1 MMFCRALIIP
11 FLTAAVLCL
20 PAAAQGQTLPPHI
33 TTVFDT
39 YTALPDVL
47 LPPLQAAKD
56 KASADAAAPQLK
68 AALEKLYD
76 ARAKMQGV
84 NALTPEQKAEVEK
97 RYGLKMRQQ
106 WGKVYEEMFR
116 IQKEKCFGSA
126 EFSRLYSIMGLM
138 LGK

>member
-1 MMFCRALIIP
+1 MFRRLFICL
-11 FLTAAVLCL
+11 LTAAAALSASAAPGQAL
-20 PAAAQGQTLPPHI
+20 PQNI
-33 TTVFDT
+33 TAVFDT

-76 ARAKMQGV
+76 ARAQMQAV
-84 NALTPEQKAEVEK
+84 SSLTPEQKKEVEQ

-126 EFSRLYSIMGLM
+126 EFGRLYSVMGLM

>member
-1 MMFCRALIIP
+1 MMMLRPHLCLP
-11 FLTAAVLCL
+11 LTAAVLCL
-20 PAAAQGQTLPPHI
+20 PAAAQEQALPPQI
-33 TTVFDT
+33 ASVFDT

-47 LPPLQAAKD
+47 LPPLRAAKD

-76 ARAKMQGV
+76 ARTQMQT
-84 NALTPEQKAEVEK
+84 LTSLSPAEKEAVEK
-97 RYGLKMRQQ
+97 HYGLKMRQQ

-126 EFSRLYSIMGLM
+126 EFGKLYSIMGLM

>member
-1 MMFCRALIIP
+1 MIFHPLVSP
-11 FLTAAVLCL
+11 VLTVAVLCA
-20 PAAAQGQTLPPHI
+20 PAAAQEQALPPHI
-33 TTVFDT
+33 TAIFDA

-68 AALEKLYD
+68 AAMEKLYD
-76 ARAKMQGV
+76 ARTQMQM
-84 NALTPEQKAEVEK
+84 LTSLSPEEKAAVEK

-116 IQKEKCFGSA
+116 IQKAKCFGSP
-126 EFSRLYSIMGLM
+126 EFGKLYSIMGLM

>member
-1 MMFCRALIIP
+1 MMFRSLVSS
-11 FLTAAVLCL
+11 FLTAAVLLCL
-20 PAAAQGQTLPPHI
+20 PAAAQESALPQHI
-33 TTVFDT
+33 ADVFDT
-39 YTALPDVL
+39 YTALPDTL
-47 LPPLQAAKD
+47 LPPLRAAKD

-76 ARAKMQGV
+76 ARTRMQT
-84 NALTPEQKAEVEK
+84 LTSLSPEEKAAVEK
-97 RYGLKMRQQ
+97 LYGLKMRQQ

-126 EFSRLYSIMGLM
+126 EFGKLYSVMGLM

>member
-1 MMFCRALIIP
+1 MFRRLFICL
-11 FLTAAVLCL
+11 LTAASALSASAAPGQAL
-20 PAAAQGQTLPPHI
+20 PQNI
-33 TTVFDT
+33 TAVFDT

-76 ARAKMQGV
+76 ARAQMQAV
-84 NALTPEQKAEVEK
+84 SSLTPEQKKEVEQ

-116 IQKEKCFGSA
+116 IQKEKCFGSS
-126 EFSRLYSIMGLM
+126 EFGRLYSVMGLM

>member
-1 MMFCRALIIP
+1 MMICRPLISL

-20 PAAAQGQTLPPHI
+20 PAAAQEQSLPPHI

-47 LPPLQAAKD
+47 LPPLRAAKD

-76 ARAKMQGV
+76 ARTQMQTLTS
-84 NALTPEQKAEVEK
+84 LTPGEKAEVEK

-116 IQKEKCFGSA
+116 IQKEQCFGSA
-126 EFSRLYSIMGLM
+126 EFGKLYSVMGLM